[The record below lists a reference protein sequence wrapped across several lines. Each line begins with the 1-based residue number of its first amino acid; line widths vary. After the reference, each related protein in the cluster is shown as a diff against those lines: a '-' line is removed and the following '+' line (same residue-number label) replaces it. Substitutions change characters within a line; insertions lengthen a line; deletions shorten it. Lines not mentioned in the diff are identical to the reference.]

1 MGGNSSTT
9 RKVSFGLDE
18 DEKVTVIEG
27 VKLSEDVLRRMR
39 DSEGSDSA
47 KPPSPPPSDSH
58 KPTSSPK
65 PTGPSTSEIQ
75 EEIRK
80 NFERQQA
87 LVQEQLA
94 QLAKRE
100 RESAGTTGLDD
111 LTPALIIEKGKVHEE
126 HEKAKILPA
135 DLDAWRVCECAAA
148 TVPHNNTL
156 GGIQLENYT
165 SSVLLAEAKKLESKE
180 KELASISS
188 FYKEQLEIL
197 EKKNLDGYNQMA
209 EQYNE
214 AATKAEAH
222 IRPRQSVSLCTELQA
237 KVLQCYREN
246 PQQTLLCSSLAK
258 QYMACVQQAK
268 SSLKNHG

>member
-1 MGGNSSTT
+1 MGGNGSTT

-39 DSEGSDSA
+39 ESQGYDSA
-47 KPPSPPPSDSH
+47 KPPPSLPDSLKPP
-58 KPTSSPK
+58 SSPK
-65 PTGPSTSEIQ
+65 PTSPSTTEVH
-75 EEIRK
+75 EEMRK
-80 NFERQQA
+80 NYERQQA

-94 QLAKRE
+94 QLAQRE
-100 RESAGTTGLDD
+100 RESATTTGLDE
-111 LTPALIIEKGKVHEE
+111 LNPALIIEKAKAHEE
-126 HEKAKILPA
+126 QEKAKILPA
-135 DLDAWRVCECAAA
+135 DLDAWRSCECAAA
-148 TVPHNNTL
+148 TIPHNNTL

-165 SSVLLAEAKKLESKE
+165 SSVLLAEARQLENRE

-197 EKKNLDGYNQMA
+197 EKRNLENYKQTA
-209 EQYNE
+209 EQYNQ
-214 AATKAEAH
+214 AATEAEAH
-222 IRPRQSVSLCTELQA
+222 IRPRQTASLCTELQA

-246 PQQTLLCSSLAK
+246 PQQTLHCSSLAK

-268 SSLKNHG
+268 RKGK